1 MSLIEI
7 KSYPITHII
16 IRDFLDSS
24 SKKKLLNSL
33 LPIRDNHLVRLPS
46 PARNSKP
53 KEDEWD
59 RLEKYRKGVML
70 HDILKDNSILNKD
83 CIDIL
88 ESNMGR
94 DDLRKAC
101 RDTNDLLFLTHE
113 LSCVKGAMLFSQYEK
128 DGHMVW
134 HSDHGPVCSASYIFN
149 FDGQN
154 CAGGNF
160 LLSGFSDDNLEENA
174 VTYPFQDNFLILF
187 PAKAFHRVSKVSGYR
202 NSIQYFAGYEGWK
215 VSDET

>member
-1 MSLIEI
+1 MKMIEI

-16 IRDFLDSS
+16 VKDFLDSS
-24 SKKKLLNSL
+24 SKKKLLKSL
-33 LPIRDNHLVRLPS
+33 LPIRDNYLVRLPS

-59 RLEKYRKGVML
+59 RLEKHRKGIML
-70 HDILKDNSILNKD
+70 HDILKENPTLNKD
-83 CIDIL
+83 CIAIL

-94 DDLRKAC
+94 DDLRRAC
-101 RDTNDLLFLTHE
+101 RDSNDLLFLTHE
-113 LSCVKGAMLFSQYEK
+113 LSCAKGAMLFAQYEK
-128 DGHMVW
+128 DGHMIW

-154 CAGGNF
+154 CAGGSF
-160 LLSGFSDDNLEENA
+160 LLSGFSGENIEENA

-187 PAKAFHRVSKVSGYR
+187 PAKAFHKVSKVSGYR

-215 VSDET
+215 VSDES